1 MNSEVLWILI
11 GVTVGALLTWLFEEL
26 SQYSRYRGERRR
38 IINKVLYSL
47 LNIRFELVKINYNR
61 NSKEVLRVIEKFTNE
76 EIPEQLRS
84 QIESRISNT
93 SSELLESSVFDNLLE
108 IGGELKSVLLVYS
121 EIEPAGAYRLSDE
134 GKYLLNLNELK
145 KYLASVKEKF
155 SDSETPVDYIEF
167 HHCIKN
173 KMIFDSVRSLKK
185 EISILS
191 KKTRKITR
199 DQIIQTLTKQDN
211 LSIEESGFEEC
222 IQIMFNETLN

>member
-1 MNSEVLWILI
+1 MNSEALWILI

-61 NSKEVLRVIEKFTNE
+61 NSKEVLRVIEKFTNV

-155 SDSETPVDYIEF
+155 SESETPVDYNEF